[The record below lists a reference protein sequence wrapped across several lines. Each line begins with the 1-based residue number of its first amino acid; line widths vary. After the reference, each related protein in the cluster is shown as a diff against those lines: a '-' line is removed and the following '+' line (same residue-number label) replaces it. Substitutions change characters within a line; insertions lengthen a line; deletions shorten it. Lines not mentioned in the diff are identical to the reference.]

1 MGKFLERM
9 AGVSMCMSGWSGQDL
24 EGWNQRAR
32 WWQDLPGWDQRARQW
47 QTLRGGDGG
56 EAKDSLKKKAK
67 RVKYTEEDETI
78 QLYFEDYTS
87 NPKDTFNR

>member
-1 MGKFLERM
+1 MGKFLEWM

-32 WWQDLPGWDQRARQW
+32 RW

-56 EAKDSLKKKAK
+56 EAKDSPKKNAK

-87 NPKDTFNR
+87 NPKRHLQQMSAGFSW